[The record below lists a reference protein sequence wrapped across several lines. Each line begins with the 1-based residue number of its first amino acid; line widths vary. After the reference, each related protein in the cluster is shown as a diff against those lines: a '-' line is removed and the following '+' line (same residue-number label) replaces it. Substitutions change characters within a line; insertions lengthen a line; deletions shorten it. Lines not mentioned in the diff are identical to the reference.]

1 MLVSEKVAAMEG
13 SAPVK
18 GGTLRMAIADLT
30 HLDPVSIAG
39 DTEPYVLFYEGLFEF
54 DPEWKVTPLLA
65 ESASVSDDGLVHTIK
80 LRQGVKFSDGSDFN
94 AEVVKFNFDRKIAQ
108 ASPYVAEIP
117 FAADPVKVVD
127 DYTVTITLTQPSFV
141 MYNYLAGSSWMM
153 YSKQF
158 VESVTADDLKNQAV
172 GTGPYII
179 EEYLPNDS
187 MMLKANP
194 DYWQDAAPNFDAIEI
209 RIVADANTRLLMLES
224 GEVDWI
230 KDLSVQDLARLEG
243 NANVMTKTS
252 PSTRT
257 YHIPPHQLHPPLD
270 NPNVRKALNLAVDKE
285 AMNQAIFEGK
295 YALAT
300 GLTTPFVTGYSAQVP
315 YGYDPE
321 QAKALLEEAGL
332 KDTNGDGFREWEG
345 KEKEFL
351 MFTRKGQRAGD
362 IEIAETF
369 QSYMAEVGLNVKIE
383 VVDSAQYFTILNQPV
398 DQEPYYDFSN
408 QAPSNFAG
416 DMSYPLDTMYTCNS
430 WPGVAFNY
438 AHYCNEAVDALVA
451 EGNAAA
457 TLEERNAKYA
467 EAQNIIWNDDAAS
480 IFLFDGILSMAG
492 NPNLKGVF
500 SDGAHNVHVLKYAWL
515 AQ

>member
-1 MLVSEKVAAMEG
+1 
-13 SAPVK
+13 
-18 GGTLRMAIADLT
+18 MAIADLT

-65 ESASVSDDGLVHTIK
+65 ESSEVSADGLVHTIK

-127 DYTVTITLTQPSFV
+127 DYTVTITLTQPSFI
-141 MYNYLAGSSWMM
+141 MYNYLCGSSWVM
-153 YSKQF
+153 YSKKF

-172 GTGPYII
+172 GTGPYVITDYI
-179 EEYLPNDS
+179 PNQKMS
-187 MMLKANP
+187 LKANA
-194 DYWQDAAPNFDAIEI
+194 DYWQEGVPYFDGIEI
-209 RIVADANTRLLMLES
+209 IMNPDANARLLLLES

-243 NANVMTKTS
+243 NDKLMTQTS

-285 AMNQAIFEGK
+285 AMNEAIFEGK
-295 YALAT
+295 YAIAT
-300 GLTTPFVTGYSAQVP
+300 GLATPYVTGYAKNEP
-315 YGYDPE
+315 WPYDPE

-345 KEKEFL
+345 KEKEYL

-369 QSYMAEVGLNVKIE
+369 QAFMAEVGLNVKIE

-416 DMSYPLDTMYTCNS
+416 DMSYPLATMYTCTS

-438 AHYCNEAVDALVA
+438 AHYCNEAVDKLVE
-451 EGNAAA
+451 EGNASA
-457 TLEERNAKYA
+457 TLAERNAKYA

-492 NPNLKGVF
+492 SKNLKGVF
-500 SDGAHNVHVLKYAWL
+500 SDGAHNVHVLKYAWF